1 MTLHFTWN
9 GKPLTGQP
17 GDSIAAAL
25 SEAGVRTFGTSRAGR
40 ARGLFCGMG
49 ACQECLVVVDGTR
62 SRRACMTELRQDM
75 AVETQDDRAGT
86 PSADTSPVA
95 ATDEISVDLA
105 VLGGG
110 PAGLNAAIAA
120 RRAGF
125 RVLVIDERTEAGG
138 QYFKPRSKGF
148 RGKNPPD
155 GQHRRG
161 SALCRRAL
169 ASGAEFRWGETVWF
183 ARRSSDGFDMRSVG
197 PAACARIMARTVIL
211 CTGALE
217 RPTIV
222 PGWTVPGVMTIG
234 AAQTLIRRYG
244 IRPGGRVLV
253 AGHGPLG
260 MQLGA
265 ELVRIGGEVAAVVE
279 RAALRP
285 NAALLRAAIAGP
297 ALARDGLGYRLAL
310 MRSGAPFLAGWEVAS
325 VLGSAKV
332 EGARLR
338 CLADGRTRE
347 VAADLLCLGEGFA
360 PQAELARLFGVP
372 LTLDPET
379 GLALPQR
386 AADGATA
393 VPGLWIAG
401 DAGGLGGAALAESQ
415 GEHAGKSAAAYL
427 GKSVPPAPSAGTDVS
442 RAVRFQNA
450 LWDFYR
456 APPRALPGDGVEI
469 CRCEEVRA
477 GTVRAAVAEG
487 AHDPGAVKRATR
499 LGMGRCQ
506 GRYCTAPLIR
516 ILAEAGHRP
525 GPESLFAPQIP
536 ARPVPIAHL
545 AVEKPE
551 WGGHRDCSPGA
562 RPAASVCAPI
572 ATRNMD
578 LVVIGAGITGISA
591 ALFAARQG
599 ASVLCLDRGRING
612 EASGGNA
619 GSLHLQLLSWD
630 FGAKAVAGGSPQLW
644 TLPLQQESIKLW
656 HELEDEL
663 GGDFEIDVTGGLMVA
678 ENEAQVEFLEAK
690 AAAEAQVGI
699 RTEVIGAACIRR
711 IAPAISDQIIAAGW
725 CQGEGKINPLVAT
738 SALARAAMDA
748 GVRIEE
754 LAAVTGLRGE
764 ADGYEIQ
771 TSRGRVSARRVLIA
785 AGGWSAEIASL
796 LGVMLPIRGA
806 PIQMVVTDAAPPLF
820 PCLIAHADRHLTM
833 KQTRAGT
840 VLIGGAW
847 PAETDTAGQ
856 PHVLPESLEGNVW
869 VAARTVPALSGM
881 SVIRSWAAMNIDID
895 GAPLIGGV
903 PGCSGITIAA
913 AANGYTLGPLM
924 GREAASVALTGLL
937 RRDLQRF
944 SMDRFSQE

>member
-1 MTLHFTWN
+1 MTLRFSWN
-9 GKPLTGQP
+9 GKQQIGQP

-25 SEAGVRTFGTSRAGR
+25 FEAGVRIFGASRAGR

-49 ACQECLVVVDGTR
+49 ACQECLVVVDGKR

-75 AVETQDDRAGT
+75 AVETQDDRAGA
-86 PSADTSPVA
+86 PFPDTSPGPA
-95 ATDEISVDLA
+95 ADEISVDLA

-110 PAGLNAAIAA
+110 PAGLSAAIAV
-120 RRAGF
+120 RQAGF
-125 RVLVIDERTEAGG
+125 HVLVIDERSEAGG

-148 RGKNPPD
+148 RGKDLPD

-161 SALCRRAL
+161 RALCRRAL
-169 ASGAEFRWGETVWF
+169 ASGGDFRWGETVWF
-183 ARRSSDGFDMRSVG
+183 ARRSSIGFDMRSVG
-197 PAACARIMARTVIL
+197 PATGARITARAVIL

-217 RPTIV
+217 RPTMV
-222 PGWTVPGVMTIG
+222 PGWTMPGVMTIG
-234 AAQTLIRRYG
+234 AAQTLNRRYG

-265 ELVRIGGEVAAVVE
+265 ELVRIGTEVAAVVE

-285 NAALLRAAIAGP
+285 GAALLRASVAAP

-310 MRSGAPFLAGWEVAS
+310 MRSGVPFLAGWEVTS
-325 VLGSAKV
+325 VLGSAQV
-332 EGARLR
+332 EGACLR
-338 CLADGRTRE
+338 RLADGRTRE
-347 VAADLLCLGEGFA
+347 IAADTLCLGEGFA

-372 LTLDPET
+372 LTLDLET
-379 GLALPQR
+379 GLAVPQR
-386 AADGATA
+386 AADGATEI
-393 VPGLWIAG
+393 PGLWIAG
-401 DAGGLGGAALAESQ
+401 DAGGLGGAALAEAQ
-415 GEHAGKSAAAYL
+415 GEHAGAAAAAYL
-427 GKSVPPAPSAGTDVS
+427 GQSVPVLPSTVTGAR
-442 RAVRFQNA
+442 RALRFQNA

-456 APPRALPGDGVEI
+456 APPRILPEDEVEI

-477 GTVRAAVAEG
+477 GEVRAAVAEG

-516 ILAEAGHRP
+516 ILAEAGHRATA
-525 GPESLFAPQIP
+525 ESLLAPQIP
-536 ARPVPIAHL
+536 ARPVPAVHL
-545 AVEKPE
+545 AHEKPE
-551 WGGHRDCSPGA
+551 WSGHRACRPGA
-562 RPAASVCAPI
+562 RPAAPVRAPI
-572 ATRNMD
+572 VARNLD
-578 LVVIGAGITGISA
+578 LVVVGAGITGISA

-630 FGAKAVAGGSPQLW
+630 FGAKAAAGGSLQLR
-644 TLPLQQESIKLW
+644 TLPLQKESIELW
-656 HELEDEL
+656 YELEAEL
-663 GGDFEIDVTGGLMVA
+663 DGDFEIEVSGGLMVA
-678 ENEAQVEFLEAK
+678 ENEAQIEFLEAK

-699 RTEVIGAACIRR
+699 CTEVIGAARTR
-711 IAPAISDQIIAAGW
+711 EIAPAISDQIIAACW
-725 CQGEGKINPLVAT
+725 CPGEGKINPLLAT
-738 SALARAAMDA
+738 TALARAAIDA

-754 LAAVTGLRGE
+754 QAAVTGLRGE
-764 ADGYEIQ
+764 PDGYEVK

-785 AGGWSAEIASL
+785 AGGWSAEVASYLGASL
-796 LGVMLPIRGA
+796 PVRGA
-806 PIQMVVTDAAPPLF
+806 PLQMVVTDTAPPLV

-833 KQTRAGT
+833 KQTRSGT

-847 PAETDTAGQ
+847 TAGTDPSGQ
-856 PHVLPESLEGNVW
+856 PRVLPESLEGNMW
-869 VAARTVPALSGM
+869 VATRTIPALSGT

-895 GAPLIGGV
+895 GAPLIGGI
-903 PGCSGITIAA
+903 PGCHGVSVAA

-924 GREAASVALTGLL
+924 GREAARVALTGLL
-937 RRDLQRF
+937 RQDLQRF
-944 SMDRFSQE
+944 SMERFS